1 MMTNEARAT
10 LRVPVRRPR
19 TVICASLLVLGAGL
33 VAPYSV
39 SAASPPDTD
48 TSSYAEVTIPTRP
61 NGDPT
66 CPCLSAQELE
76 DFFSSA
82 TRSGLIYHKGFNF
95 SETLGGAIDPAAYG
109 VGCQPHALNATVCQ
123 SEACEAFPLAQAK
136 CAENQQWCQR
146 SFCFVDPDNCDLLH
160 SPSLYYRH
168 RYYSYATCG
177 FMDYWTAS
185 KRVESLRGDTLKV
198 AFNR

>member
-1 MMTNEARAT
+1 MINQMTNEARAT
-10 LRVPVRRPR
+10 LPVKRLGRPR
-19 TVICASLLVLGAGL
+19 TAMHVCASLFILGAGL
-33 VAPYSV
+33 AL
-39 SAASPPDTD
+39 AD
-48 TSSYAEVTIPTRP
+48 TSSSAEVTIPTRP

-76 DFFSSA
+76 DYFSTT

-95 SETLGGAIDPAAYG
+95 SETLGGGIDPAAYG
-109 VGCQPHALNATVCQ
+109 VGCQPHDLNATACN
-123 SEACEAFPLAQAK
+123 SEACVDSTLPQAK

>member
-1 MMTNEARAT
+1 MQARSIMVTSNNTSKARASA
-10 LRVPVRRPR
+10 
-19 TVICASLLVLGAGL
+19 ICALLFVLGAGL
-33 VAPYSV
+33 VAPYSA
-39 SAASPPDTD
+39 SAASSPDTD
-48 TSSYAEVTIPTRP
+48 PSSAEVTTPIMP

-76 DFFSSA
+76 DYFSTA
-82 TRSGLIYHKGFNF
+82 TRSGLLFHKGFDFN
-95 SETLGGAIDPAAYG
+95 ETLGGAIDPAAYG
-109 VGCQPHALNATVCQ
+109 VGCQPHDLNATACR
-123 SEACEAFPLAQAK
+123 SEACEASILPQAK

-146 SFCFVDPDNCDLLH
+146 DFCFVDPDNCDLLH

>member
-1 MMTNEARAT
+1 MT
-10 LRVPVRRPR
+10 LRSTIMTPR
-19 TVICASLLVLGAGL
+19 TVLGRFLCASLFALGAGL
-33 VAPYSV
+33 A
-39 SAASPPDTD
+39 D
-48 TSSYAEVTIPTRP
+48 SSSGEVTIPTKP

-76 DFFSSA
+76 DFFSTA
-82 TRSGLIYHKGFNF
+82 TRSGLLYHKGFDFN
-95 SETLGGAIDPAAYG
+95 ETLGGAIDPAAYG
-109 VGCQPHALNATVCQ
+109 VGCQPHDLNATACR
-123 SEACEAFPLAQAK
+123 SEACDASILPQAK

-146 SFCFVDPDNCDLLH
+146 DFCFVDPDNCDLLH